1 MIKTKSKTKNNKRP
15 QEKETEEGDD
25 TVEEEFEEHLFLF
38 WQILYI

>member
-25 TVEEEFEEHLFLF
+25 AVEEEFEEHDY
-38 WQILYI
+38 LYK